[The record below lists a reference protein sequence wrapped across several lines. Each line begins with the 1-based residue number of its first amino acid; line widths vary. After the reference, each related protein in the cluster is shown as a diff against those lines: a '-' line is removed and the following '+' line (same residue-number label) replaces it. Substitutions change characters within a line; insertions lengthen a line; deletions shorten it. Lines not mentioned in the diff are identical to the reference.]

1 MQGSFSAIH
10 LLDSIPPISRWKKRA
25 KPRLP
30 TCRRGGRHLAVRS
43 SFVGCLGQSCISQ
56 GICLSDK
63 TWRPTLAVQSP
74 RPCTNSS
81 KSQHKSSGL
90 SHRQLSF
97 VSIHRLCRPKC
108 SLCQCF
114 SWHFVPLFLCPEK
127 NQCCVGVSCCCVS
140 YKSLDYQN
148 RHIGSIVMSQRD
160 SSEVSRWL
168 HHRLFRHG
176 DVSGSLLATNNKNSE
191 ENFRLAKMALH
202 L

>member
-114 SWHFVPLFLCPEK
+114 SWHFVPLFLSPEK
-127 NQCCVGVSCCCVS
+127 KPVLCRRIMLLCFIQIAGLSES
-140 YKSLDYQN
+140 SHWFN
-148 RHIGSIVMSQRD
+148 RHV
-160 SSEVSRWL
+160 
-168 HHRLFRHG
+168 
-176 DVSGSLLATNNKNSE
+176 TT
-191 ENFRLAKMALH
+191 
-202 L
+202 

>member
-127 NQCCVGVSCCCVS
+127 KPVLCRRIMLLCFIQIAGLSES
-140 YKSLDYQN
+140 SHWFN
-148 RHIGSIVMSQRD
+148 RHV
-160 SSEVSRWL
+160 
-168 HHRLFRHG
+168 
-176 DVSGSLLATNNKNSE
+176 TT
-191 ENFRLAKMALH
+191 
-202 L
+202 